1 MTLED
6 GTDILTRNTCN
17 QIRLYAA
24 KHSREANTLTRDTWN
39 WICQTRSYN
48 STKMKERVDVWT
60 DKRNNGHVTSLCSA
74 LRTASSIRLLNEE
87 QQVRIIRFN
96 KRRKPF
102 SPLWRTSSRHNQR
115 ITNTCVNK
123 RNRNVET
130 SQIKFNRTLFLCART
145 ALVIS
150 QS

>member
-1 MTLED
+1 
-6 GTDILTRNTCN
+6 
-17 QIRLYAA
+17 
-24 KHSREANTLTRDTWN
+24 
-39 WICQTRSYN
+39 
-48 STKMKERVDVWT
+48 MKERVDVWT

-74 LRTASSIRLLNEE
+74 LRTASSIRLLNEK

-123 RNRNVET
+123 RNRNAET

-150 QS
+150 QSQFTNLSTPVNNLRLSLCSLNYVRMLRVLSA